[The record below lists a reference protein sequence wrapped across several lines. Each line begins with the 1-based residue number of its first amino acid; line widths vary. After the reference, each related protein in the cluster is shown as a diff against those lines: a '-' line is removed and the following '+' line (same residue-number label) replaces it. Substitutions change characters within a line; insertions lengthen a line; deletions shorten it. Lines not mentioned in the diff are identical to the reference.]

1 MSPRD
6 FVEAVVAIG
15 RTLYRRY
22 DIPVSQAHAARGDLY
37 LTALFAVTRP
47 GVVLADEF
55 GYVIDRVWVDHGL
68 DHLDA
73 KAAA

>member
-68 DHLDA
+68 DA